1 MTILILVP
9 QGAEFKAVMSGL
21 NKSQSKSQAKSQ
33 SKPILQVLAIPAG
46 PAVKGFLKQESDR
59 LHGVTEVIV
68 LGLCGALTNDGIIG
82 QIGCYE
88 TCCDRSGNQYQCN
101 PVDDLLG
108 NQINVS
114 WNAVTID
121 TVITK
126 TTDKQLL
133 NSGTNCDVV
142 DMESIWILE
151 FMRQRGIRVTVIRVI
166 SDAVVGDLP
175 DLSQVFD
182 VNGALKPIELVR
194 AFVLRPMA
202 ALRLIRGSILGLRQ
216 LTWCA
221 TMIQAGVNSRQR

>member
-9 QGAEFKAVMSGL
+9 QGAEFKAVMDGL
-21 NKSQSKSQAKSQ
+21 NKSKSKSQSKSQSE
-33 SKPILQVLAIPAG
+33 PVLQILAIPAG

-59 LHGVTEVIV
+59 LHGVTKVIV
-68 LGLCGALTNDGIIG
+68 LGLCGALTNDGIVG

-88 TCCDRSGNQYQCN
+88 TCCDRSKNQYQCN
-101 PVDDLLG
+101 PIDDLLG

-114 WNAVTID
+114 WNAITID

-126 TTDKQLL
+126 TTDKRSL
-133 NSGTNCDVV
+133 NAETNCDVV
-142 DMESIWILE
+142 DMESIWIVE
-151 FMRQRGIRVTVIRVI
+151 FMRQRGIGITVIRVI

-182 VNGALKPIELVR
+182 LNGALKPIELVR
-194 AFVLRPMA
+194 AFTLRPIA

-221 TMIQAGVNSRQR
+221 TTIQDGVNSRQR